1 MCLPSMHS
9 HSQTYLCTDT
19 HISTYSHKHIKETL
33 LWRFR
38 DSGVESRVAKSTY
51 TSTDFSARATAV
63 RSYMLGPPSW
73 WPPHPGTGRMLPC
86 RLSNLRKCTEFL
98 PGLFLNPSIK
108 QHSGGYLHLH
118 SFTQSDAG
126 QSYISLQRPHSA
138 A

>member
-1 MCLPSMHS
+1 
-9 HSQTYLCTDT
+9 
-19 HISTYSHKHIKETL
+19 
-33 LWRFR
+33 
-38 DSGVESRVAKSTY
+38 
-51 TSTDFSARATAV
+51 
-63 RSYMLGPPSW
+63 MLGPPSW

-138 A
+138 ALKSCSLHCQLLLGRNNQHHTRKPSPTLEKSAATECKTSVLAEGTFQPAPPRPTPHPHPSMN